1 LHRRDLVD
9 AQAMI
14 NDSPLLKLAL
24 TFGALS
30 LVSVGGAP
38 AMMPEIHRL
47 SVEVNPWLSNA
58 GFARDFALSQT
69 APGPN
74 FMMISLV
81 GWRVA
86 GFAGLMAA
94 TLSAIIP
101 SSIIALIVGRL
112 YLRFSSQAW
121 FPVVKDALPPIV
133 LGLIVASGVVTAGAA
148 VSDTL
153 GVAIVIM
160 STTIVALTRQN
171 PLVAIATGAIIGLMA
186 GRLGYL

>member
-1 LHRRDLVD
+1 
-9 AQAMI
+9 MI

-58 GFARDFALSQT
+58 DFARDFALSQT

-81 GWRVA
+81 GWWVA

-94 TLSAIIP
+94 TLAAIIP

-112 YLRFSSQAW
+112 YRRFSSQAW
-121 FPVVKDALPPIV
+121 FPVVKDALPPVV
-133 LGLIVASGVVTAGAA
+133 LGLIVASGVVTARAA

-153 GVAIVIM
+153 GFAIVIM

-186 GRLGYL
+186 GRIGYL